1 MQRLFALAVSAAAL
15 LASAAGPT
23 LASAGDA
30 DIVGL
35 WKVRVPNVSGAC
47 RIDGEM
53 TVTRVAANR
62 YACALDT
69 QEKCPGFEGGAKQS
83 CTAERKGDTLVITSK
98 VLSFTWDKGA
108 YAPDDFN
115 MTIVSSDY
123 MRGKFSSTHESGE
136 VDRGDAEF
144 FRGPAPTS

>member
-1 MQRLFALAVSAAAL
+1 MQRFFAFAVSAAAL
-15 LASAAGPT
+15 LAAASGPT
-23 LASAGDA
+23 FANEN

-35 WKVRVPNVSGAC
+35 WKVRVPNLSGAC

-53 TVTRVAANR
+53 TVTRVATNR
-62 YACALDT
+62 YACALNT
-69 QEKCPGFEGGAKQS
+69 QEKCPGYEGGAKQS
-83 CTAERKGDTLVITSK
+83 CTAERKGDALTIKSK
-98 VLSFTWDKGA
+98 VLSFTWDKGN

-123 MRGKFSSTHESGE
+123 MRGEFSSTHANDR